1 MQESG
6 PANWQEEVRQKIER
20 AKATAL
26 PSAIFE
32 PLRQK
37 ENELI
42 ASLMR
47 GDITKQEFGE
57 QNILSSN
64 EEGLAVFG
72 NLAEFIEALKV
83 LNLPKD
89 VAGEILAH
97 ENDHRL
103 IMDKNGIK
111 AQYALRLVAREK
123 KGTFSA
129 TPSVRANF
137 DEVQD
142 SWDKDRSIMK
152 EAIEAPEQLSDSD
165 KKALGL

>member
-6 PANWQEEVRQKIER
+6 PANWQEEVKQKIER

-26 PSAIFE
+26 PTAIFE

-57 QNILSSN
+57 QNTFLSN
-64 EEGLAVFG
+64 EEGLAVFDTLG
-72 NLAEFIEALKV
+72 EFIEALKV

-89 VAGEILAH
+89 VAEGILAH

-103 IMDKNGIK
+103 VMDKNGIK
-111 AQYALRLVAREK
+111 AKYALRLIARDK

-129 TPSVRANF
+129 SPSVRANF
-137 DEVQD
+137 DEVED

-152 EAIEAPEQLSDSD
+152 EAMGAPEKLSDSD